1 MSNNNNKS
9 IKSLKEDY
17 CSGDET
23 AKICTDYRMKKNTAL
38 AEEHL
43 KNYRNDR
50 LGGVSTPDTN
60 KMNAEIAKIAQG
72 IEKRKASLENAK
84 AELERTQDPVNR
96 CITIKTE
103 VEKLS
108 KGQELTEDGKKDIEN
123 RCIKELSNETDSIET
138 NTRTLGDFYDTYLPP
153 APNEQRNMP
162 PTFKAV
168 PPPAVICDKKC
179 QERKQN
185 IEITKRQNDT
195 LAHAKS
201 DLEIHKKILNDFD
214 KKQEE
219 RRKARIK
226 AAEEKRKKEEAKSR
240 QLSAAGGARKSRKH
254 KRTRKHMRK
263 HTRKHKVMKSKM
275 TKSKSKKVMQK
286 GGNYGAHGKGMNE
299 FWKKQQEATRKNLNK
314 VKGLRVATHLIKTMK
329 EEEKK
334 RKRRK

>member
-50 LGGVSTPDTN
+50 LGGVRTPDTN
-60 KMNAEIAKIAQG
+60 KMNAEIAKRDQDIEQRKERLKNAQ
-72 IEKRKASLENAK
+72 
-84 AELERTQDPVNR
+84 AEYERTQNPVNR
-96 CITIKTE
+96 CITSKTE
-103 VEKLS
+103 VEKAN
-108 KGQELTEDGKKDIEN
+108 KKATTGQELTEDEKKDIEN
-123 RCIKELSNETDSIET
+123 RCNKGLSNETDSIET
-138 NTRTLGDFYDTYLPP
+138 KQSFADYYLNLPNDEKRPRPTL
-153 APNEQRNMP
+153 

-168 PPPAVICDKKC
+168 PPPAVMCNKEC
-179 QERKQN
+179 QERKKN
-185 IEITKRQNDT
+185 IEITKRQTDT

-201 DLEIHKKILNDFD
+201 DLEIHKKFLEEFD
-214 KKQEE
+214 KTQEE
-219 RRKARIK
+219 RRN
-226 AAEEKRKKEEAKSR
+226 AEEKRKKEEAKSR
-240 QLSAAGGARKSRKH
+240 QLSEAGGARKSRKH

-286 GGNYGAHGKGMNE
+286 GGTRRTRYTTPKEGV
-299 FWKKQQEATRKNLNK
+299 KKELAEIRERKRATREIELE
-314 VKGLRVATHLIKTMK
+314 GLRKRKVATGRIEEMK
-329 EEEKK
+329 NKGH
-334 RKRRK
+334 